1 MDELCIQLSSPGPA
15 NSLHQVQ
22 VGCSVMYRISERRK
36 YPRIEKPYI
45 TQFQVKINA
54 DMICKEWDMVVV
66 INLSASGIFLYA
78 KKNLEVGTILNIKIG
93 FSLSHPSII
102 CVGKI
107 IRAKRHL
114 DTSIIGF
121 AIQFTEIDDHIIEV
135 INDKAKKKDK

>member
-1 MDELCIQLSSPGPA
+1 
-15 NSLHQVQ
+15 
-22 VGCSVMYRISERRK
+22 MYRISERRK

-102 CVGKI
+102 CVGRV
-107 IRAKRHL
+107 IRMKRDL
-114 DTSIIGF
+114 DTPKTAF
-121 AIQFTEIDDHIIEV
+121 AIEFTEINKQIREV
-135 INDKAKKKDK
+135 INNIIGKP